1 MQHSIDAH
9 QGFRDH
15 GASKA
20 VVKYLEY
27 HAEPEAKA
35 AFVLAPLCPP
45 FATLLVI
52 PAYGEDESLS
62 RVLASIPSVT
72 DGRVLVVVVVNE
84 RSDAPE
90 WARDANRHALHKLL
104 SKRSRAIGP
113 ATHFDE
119 SRDYALVT
127 IDRTGPR
134 ALPPKQGVGLA
145 RKLGADFALA
155 LWAAGGCTKPWIYCT
170 DADAVLPADYF
181 DRTGSSGAAQVF
193 DFRHDSESG
202 DCAILEYE
210 IYLRYGVLGLHAAHS
225 PWAWHAIGSTL
236 SIDMHAYAQV
246 RGFPR
251 RQAAEDFH
259 MLAKLAKVGK
269 IHAARGTPIRLC
281 DRASTRVPFGTG
293 HAMRRAQEQPRL
305 ATAPQNYAYLAAWL
319 ETLDRIGADQTHGLG
334 PALADAARQHK
345 LDDTALRR
353 ALDSIGAIESA
364 EKVLGNRTDLG
375 RSLNENFD
383 ALATLR
389 LLHALRDHVHC
400 DVSLSEAIATAP
412 FLDAQIK
419 RSPGDLEATRDA
431 LIEQERRCLP

>member
-9 QGFRDH
+9 QSVRSR
-15 GASKA
+15 GANKA
-20 VVKYLEY
+20 VAKYLER

-35 AFVLAPLCPP
+35 AFVLAPLQSP
-45 FATLLVI
+45 FAALLVI

-72 DGRVLVVVVVNE
+72 GGRVLVVVVVNE
-84 RSDAPE
+84 RNDAPE
-90 WARDANRHALHKLL
+90 WARDANRHALQNLL
-104 SKRSRAIGP
+104 SRSSRAIGP
-113 ATHFDE
+113 STHFDE
-119 SRDYALVT
+119 ARDYALVT
-127 IDRTGPR
+127 IDRTGAR

-155 LWAAGGCTKPWIYCT
+155 LWAAGGCTKPWIHCT

-181 DRTGSSGAAQVF
+181 ERPLSSGAAQVF
-193 DFRHDSESG
+193 DFRHDCEPG
-202 DCAILEYE
+202 DCAVLEYE
-210 IYLRYGVLGLHAAHS
+210 IYLRYGVLGLHAARS

-236 SIDMHAYAQV
+236 AVDVHAYAQV

-259 MLAKLAKVGK
+259 MLAKLAKLGK
-269 IHAARGTPIRLC
+269 IRAARGAPIRLC
-281 DRASTRVPFGTG
+281 GRASTRVPFGTG
-293 HAMRRAQEQPRL
+293 HAMLRAREHPRL
-305 ATAPQNYAYLAAWL
+305 AADPRNYAYLAAWL
-319 ETLDRIGADQTHGLG
+319 DTLDRISTDRASGLR
-334 PALADAARQHK
+334 PALTDASRQYK
-345 LDDTALRR
+345 LDPAVLQR

-364 EKVLGNRTDLG
+364 EKLLGNRADLN

-389 LLHALRDHVHC
+389 LLHALRDRVHC

-419 RSPGDLEATRDA
+419 RSPGDVEATRDA
-431 LIEQERRCLP
+431 LLEQERRCLP